1 VVAMRLTDAMADD
14 ISRQA
19 TADRRTQ
26 SSYITVVRGN
36 AHFGAIR
43 LKGGKSC
50 RLYQL
55 LK

>member
-1 VVAMRLTDAMADD
+1 MVAMRLTDTMADD

-36 AHFGAIR
+36 AHFGAIK